1 VQEIPTEPYAETT
14 TSRGLNIRLSEFEM
28 DWHARPPV
36 PAWLFAKRGEMP
48 AAYKRLTGTNMVRSS
63 PFGQDW
69 SGLAA
74 EYPEDRRPTL
84 TGSMNDRQRLE
95 VITPDLAG
103 ATGDQARL
111 VLWWAVLYA
120 LSMRARYEPQ
130 WWTND
135 LDPDRCIYAVTV
147 ESILERALLDCP
159 ETIEDAIRAVNID
172 DRDDLP

>member
-1 VQEIPTEPYAETT
+1 
-14 TSRGLNIRLSEFEM
+14 
-28 DWHARPPV
+28 
-36 PAWLFAKRGEMP
+36 
-48 AAYKRLTGTNMVRSS
+48 
-63 PFGQDW
+63 
-69 SGLAA
+69 
-74 EYPEDRRPTL
+74 
-84 TGSMNDRQRLE
+84 MNDRQRLE